1 MSRQTPTSR
10 RSPSILVTDVRH
22 QKAHSAPFVSRRLNS
37 VSIESLLSNTS
48 EVPSA
53 QRRVA
58 PKRAG
63 VPAGSTSNYGRNS
76 HRSRMAGGSRR
87 SAETTPLLDSSLT
100 TSYLSNGSSETTNA
114 RRSSHSSAT
123 QPSRFINDAAGMKNP
138 VKPVPQLSKPLPS
151 RTSKQSQRL
160 VLIPEANT
168 EDSQREVN
176 RESSKR
182 RHSPNNVDN
191 DDTMRV
197 TSYLISEGVDIN
209 KAARYLKDTHRAR
222 VRLYD
227 EALFVDY
234 LLPLL
239 PGNGVDFRV
248 MSSMG
253 DNRTMERLIDISE
266 QGDHHFEYF
275 SASGAAETDPSEP
288 QDFSPR
294 PNDDAP
300 IRNPHSAGAAGGTE
314 SSHNVDQSS
323 KSRKTHQKHHE
334 AKASIDTDTLSVDGD
349 DHEDSGDNSL
359 STNSESSDTET
370 ETHKKDANNEFDY
383 DSDRHRREQ
392 QKIEERKQWVRERML
407 ERYTSHAEIFVFN
420 YGVVVFWNF
429 TEAQEK
435 QILADLCIGGEGLII
450 QQHSDQE
457 IQSEELGFTYSF
469 DEGEKPK
476 IFNDLITLN
485 SNSHMLKLA
494 MSHAMAQSTILCG
507 FEDRMQAHLKDVR
520 GVPKSLAL
528 TGKLGLN
535 REQLLRI
542 SGRLFKLRVD
552 VNLSSNVLD
561 IPEFFWDSEPSLFP
575 LFNALREYLEIDERV
590 LVLNERQS
598 VFLELTSILGDS
610 IAEFNM
616 DRITIIVIWLIA
628 LSICVSLTEIA
639 VRFLILKRAN
649 E

>member
-37 VSIESLLSNTS
+37 VTIDRLLSNTS

-58 PKRAG
+58 PRRVG
-63 VPAGSTSNYGRNS
+63 GSTGSSSNYGRNTY
-76 HRSRMAGGSRR
+76 RSRMAGGSRR
-87 SAETTPLLDSSLT
+87 LAETTPLLDSSS
-100 TSYLSNGSSETTNA
+100 TSSSYASNNTVDSTNA
-114 RRSSHSSAT
+114 RILSYSSVNQPKRPSKDASA
-123 QPSRFINDAAGMKNP
+123 MKNP
-138 VKPVPQLSKPLPS
+138 VKPVPQLSKSLPS

-160 VLIPEANT
+160 VLIPEADT
-168 EDSQREVN
+168 ESAHREAN
-176 RESSKR
+176 SEASTKR
-182 RHSPNNVDN
+182 CNPNSEEN

-197 TSYLISEGVDIN
+197 TSYLISEGVHLHR
-209 KAARYLKDTHRAR
+209 AAKYLKDAHRAR

-227 EALFVDY
+227 EALFADY

-239 PGNGVDFRV
+239 PGNGIDYRV

-253 DNRTMERLIDISE
+253 DNRTMERMIDISE

-275 SASGAAETDPSEP
+275 SASGASETDPSEP
-288 QDFSPR
+288 QYFSPR
-294 PNDDAP
+294 PSDDAP
-300 IRNPHSAGAAGGTE
+300 IRNPHDAGAVGAAE
-314 SSHNVDQSS
+314 SSHIAEHPEKHSNHPWSHEEKSGADSS
-323 KSRKTHQKHHE
+323 DFELGR
-334 AKASIDTDTLSVDGD
+334 
-349 DHEDSGDNSL
+349 EDSEDLLVN
-359 STNSESSDTET
+359 TDSESSET
-370 ETHKKDANNEFDY
+370 GSEAHKSEEIGSLDY
-383 DSDRHRREQ
+383 GSDRRLREQ
-392 QKIEERKQWVRERML
+392 QKEEERKQWVRERML

-420 YGVVVFWNF
+420 YGVIVFWNF

-435 QILADLCIGGEGLII
+435 QILADLCICGEGLII
-450 QQHSDQE
+450 QQHSDQG

-476 IFNDLITLN
+476 VFNDLITLN
-485 SNSHMLKLA
+485 SNSHMHKLA

-507 FEDRMQAHLKDVR
+507 FENRMQAHLKDVR

-535 REQLLRI
+535 REQLLKI

-561 IPEFFWDSEPSLFP
+561 FPEFFWDSEPSLFP

-598 VFLELTSILGDS
+598 VFLELTSILGDT

-616 DRITIIVIWLIA
+616 DRITIIVIWLIV

-639 VRFLILKRAN
+639 VRFFILRRASD
-649 E
+649 